1 MTRVSNAATTPTNT
15 TVHTAQ
21 PDDGRLSVQHLTI
34 TGGPQRHRR
43 LLVQDVSFQ
52 VESGQTLGIVG
63 ESGSG
68 KSLTARALVGLLPK
82 GLHASGSV
90 SYGGLEIIGRGER
103 DLRSIRG
110 ARVSLLLQDPFTI
123 LNPLL
128 TVGTALL
135 ESMRVDG
142 YRTQSDARADIGRR
156 LAEVGLAADVAERYP
171 FQLSGGMRQRV
182 ALACALAR
190 DPSLL
195 IADEPTTALDVTTQ
209 AEVLRLLAGIQ
220 RDRGMSLIFI
230 THDLRVAFEVCDRI
244 QVMYA
249 GSVVEQAPARQLAAQ
264 PAHPYSLGLLLT
276 EPPVDRYVEKLA
288 AIPGA
293 VPRADDVGD
302 KCGFAD
308 RCEWKQSPCV
318 SSRPPLAAINA
329 SHTSACVRID
339 HIRGELTGRLSAR
352 HTTATS
358 PRPIMEGSAPVAV
371 ITDVHKSFRSSRFF
385 GRNREA
391 VALDGVNFAV
401 GEGESVGLVGET
413 GSGKTTIARLITG
426 LTRPDSGTVEIE
438 GADQTDGSRR
448 RARHLHRLVQM
459 VFQDPY
465 ASLNPALSVGSTLR
479 EALAVRGKVDDA
491 TEQVTAL
498 LAEVG
503 LPASYADIRPVALS
517 GGERQ
522 RIAIARAIAVQPK
535 LLICDEP
542 VAALD
547 VSAQAH
553 VLELLRT
560 IRRHSNISMLFITHD
575 LAVVRQMTER
585 VVVLYRGQIVEV
597 GLTAEVLDNPQHEYT
612 RGLVAAIPGSEA
624 WSIRS
629 SGASV
634 TS

>member
-1 MTRVSNAATTPTNT
+1 MTRVSIAATTITGT
-15 TVHTAQ
+15 TIQTAE
-21 PDDGRLSVQHLTI
+21 PDDGRLSVQRLTI
-34 TGGPQRHRR
+34 TGGPQGHPRV
-43 LLVQDVSFQ
+43 LVRDVSFH

-68 KSLTARALVGLLPK
+68 KSLTARALAGLLPK

-90 SYGGLEIIGRGER
+90 SYGGLEIIGRRER
-103 DLRSIRG
+103 DLRSTRG
-110 ARVSLLLQDPFTI
+110 TRISLLLQDPFTI

-128 TVGTALL
+128 TVGAHLV

-142 YRTQSDARADIGRR
+142 HRSRSDAGADIGRR
-156 LAEVGLAADVAERYP
+156 LGEVGLKADVAERYP

-209 AEVLRLLAGIQ
+209 AEVLRLLAKIQ
-220 RDRGMSLIFI
+220 RDRGMSLILI

-249 GSVVEQAPARQLAAQ
+249 GSVVEQAPAQQLAAL

-293 VPRADDVGD
+293 VPRAEQVGD
-302 KCGFAD
+302 QCGFAD

-318 SSRPPLAAINA
+318 AGRPPLATINA
-329 SHTSACVRID
+329 SHRSACLRID
-339 HIRGELTGRLSAR
+339 HIRGELTERLSGR
-352 HTTATS
+352 NTTSTS
-358 PRPIMEGSAPVAV
+358 PRPITEGSAPIAV
-371 ITDVHKSFRSSRFF
+371 VTDVRKSFRSSRLF

-391 VALDGVNFAV
+391 VALDGVNFTV
-401 GEGESVGLVGET
+401 GQGESVGLVGET

-426 LTRPDSGTVEIE
+426 LTRPDSGTVEINDV
-438 GADQTDGSRR
+438 DQSDGSRR
-448 RARHLHRLVQM
+448 RTRQLHRLVQM

-465 ASLNPALSVGSTLR
+465 ASLNPALTVGATLR
-479 EALAVRGKVDDA
+479 EALAVRGKIDDPS
-491 TEQVTAL
+491 ERVPAL

-503 LPASYADIRPVALS
+503 LPASYAGIRPVALS

-522 RIAIARAIAVQPK
+522 RIAIARAIAVQPR

-560 IRRHSNISMLFITHD
+560 IRRHAGISMLFITHD

-585 VVVLYRGQIVEV
+585 VVVLHRGRIVEA
-597 GLTAEVLDNPQHEYT
+597 GLTAEVLDDPQHEYT
-612 RGLVAAIPGSEA
+612 RRLVAAIPGSEA
-624 WSIRS
+624 WNPR
-629 SGASV
+629 AE
-634 TS
+634 